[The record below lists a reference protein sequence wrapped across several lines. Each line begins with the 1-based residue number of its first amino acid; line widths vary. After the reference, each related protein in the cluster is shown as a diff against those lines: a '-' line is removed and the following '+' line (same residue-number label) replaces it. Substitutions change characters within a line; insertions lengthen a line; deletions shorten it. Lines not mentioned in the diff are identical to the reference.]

1 MSENWK
7 MKDLQ
12 GKRKNRDVPA
22 KKRNASKCI
31 VIASPTKGHVPKLA
45 SALTALTTVSTR
57 KKWSKPD
64 KR

>member
-22 KKRNASKCI
+22 KKHNASKCI
-31 VIASPTKGHVPKLA
+31 AIASPTRGHAPKLA
-45 SALTALTTVSTR
+45 SVLTASTIVSTR
-57 KKWSKPD
+57 KKSSKPD
-64 KR
+64 KT